1 MQLLSARSRDVDR
14 AGRITAREF
23 SALQTA
29 ATHLGT
35 TVALALIAWL
45 LAGIAPLLSA
55 SLIGALALP
64 AYLRLLRIG
73 RA

>member
-1 MQLLSARSRDVDR
+1 MDR

-35 TVALALIAWL
+35 TVAFALSAWL
-45 LAGIAPLLSA
+45 LGGQTVTLAGIAPLLWA

-64 AYLRLLRIG
+64 VYLRLLRGG